1 MRDLQNRTAL
11 VTGASRGLGVYIA
24 RALAAEGMN
33 LILVARSAEGL
44 ERVADELRATG
55 CKVQCIPTDLADR
68 EAVQVLAEQAE
79 AESDGVDVL
88 VNNAGAEYAMP
99 FDQIPVERLDEAVE
113 VNLRA
118 PMVLARLLLPK
129 MIARGRGHIVNISAA
144 NGLFGTPYSE
154 PLCATKHGMVGLSRG
169 LRATAKSEGY
179 PVGCSA
185 ICSGFVTES
194 GMYDDLSQEFG
205 IRAPWT
211 LGTSRP
217 ESVAR
222 AVVRAVKRDLPE
234 VFVNPIPL
242 RPVAV
247 LAALLPR
254 LTTWLVLRLG
264 VAKVFGPVAKTRAAA
279 SSAGES

>member
-1 MRDLQNRTAL
+1 MKDLRDRTAV

-33 LILVARSAEGL
+33 LILAARSAEGL
-44 ERVADELRATG
+44 DAVADELRAKG
-55 CKVQCIPTDLADR
+55 CNVLCIPTDLSDR
-68 EAVQVLAEQAE
+68 ASVHALAERAE

-88 VNNAGAEYAMP
+88 VNNAGVEYAMP
-99 FDQIPVERLDEAVE
+99 FEQIPVDQLDEAVE

-118 PMVLARLLLPK
+118 PMVLARLLLPR

-154 PLCATKHGMVGLSRG
+154 ALCATKHGMVGFTRG
-169 LRATAKSEGY
+169 LRATVESEGH
-179 PVGCSA
+179 PVGCSV
-185 ICSGFVTES
+185 ICLGFVTES
-194 GMYDDLSQEFG
+194 GMYHNLSKEFS
-205 IRAPWT
+205 IKAPRT

-217 ESVAR
+217 EKVAS
-222 AVVRAVKRDLPE
+222 AVVRAIRRNLPE

-247 LAALLPR
+247 LAALFPR
-254 LTTWLVLRLG
+254 LAIWLVLRLG
-264 VAKVFGPVAKTRAAA
+264 AGKVFGPVAKSRMTSTA
-279 SSAGES
+279 E